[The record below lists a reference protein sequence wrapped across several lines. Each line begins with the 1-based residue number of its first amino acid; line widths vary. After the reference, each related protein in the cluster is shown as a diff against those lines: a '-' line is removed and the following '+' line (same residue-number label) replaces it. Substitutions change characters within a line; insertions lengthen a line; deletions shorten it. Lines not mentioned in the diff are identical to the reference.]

1 MTSIKKHQEMIL
13 AVDSAL
19 LRSQGIVYSE
29 TPTFMPIDG
38 YVDLVASDDADGR
51 YDFTDGLVLMQRNQL
66 DNVVQEGNA
75 FKGNRNFKQL
85 LPYVVF
91 VYPLQENSGNTKVAV
106 YRRRAG
112 VGESRLAG
120 NLSIGFGG
128 HIEISDVQHDEGVID
143 LPDTLRVAALRELE
157 QEITIVTQDGH
168 GTAKPLFAYEL
179 RPVGLIVDGSNDVGN
194 LHLGIVHVVYL
205 SRGDVVTV
213 NEPEL
218 EALPA
223 TKLSELLACGS
234 PIESW
239 SKLLAEELV
248 KRL

>member
-1 MTSIKKHQEMIL
+1 MTTIKKHQEMIL

-29 TPTFMPIDG
+29 IPTFMPIDG
-38 YVDLVASDDADGR
+38 YVDLGASDDADGR
-51 YDFTDGLVLMQRNQL
+51 YDFTAGLVLMQRNQL

-91 VYPLQENSGNTKVAV
+91 VYPIQENSGDTRVAV

-143 LPDTLRVAALRELE
+143 LPDTLMVAALREIE
-157 QEITIVTQDGH
+157 QEITIVSEIM
-168 GTAKPLFAYEL
+168 PLLTSDDL

-194 LHLGIVHVVYL
+194 LHLGIVHVAYL
-205 SRGDVVTV
+205 SQGDIVTV

-239 SKLLAEELV
+239 SKLLAGELV

>member
-38 YVDLVASDDADGR
+38 YVDLVASDDADSR
-51 YDFTDGLVLMQRNQL
+51 YDFTAGLVLMQRNQL

-91 VYPLQENSGNTKVAV
+91 VYPIQENSGDTRVAV

-143 LPDTLRVAALRELE
+143 LPYTLMVAALREIE
-157 QEITIVTQDGH
+157 QEITIVSEIM
-168 GTAKPLFAYEL
+168 PLLTSDDL

-194 LHLGIVHVVYL
+194 LHLGIVHVAYL
-205 SRGDVVTV
+205 SQGDVVTV

-239 SKLLAEELV
+239 SKLLAGELV